1 MMAVFSYVSWMPGGK
16 KYAPLRTKVDNE
28 TTLSID
34 NNRST
39 NQIEIDPLPMPY
51 LKIKKKNASKM
62 VENKKPTS
70 RRKFVEKKQLKKKEI
85 EKR

>member
-51 LKIKKKNASKM
+51 LKIKKKR
-62 VENKKPTS
+62 VEDGGKQKADVEEKI
-70 RRKFVEKKQLKKKEI
+70 RRKKNN
-85 EKR
+85 